1 MRIQDNPHLPQDLP
15 ALVRQLSA
23 LHVQVAAQLNG
34 LSEGRVVNAITAG
47 TAAPTAGTWAV
58 GDFVRNSAPAE
69 AGSASSKYVVI
80 GWTCTVAGSPGTWL
94 ACRCLTGN

>member
-1 MRIQDNPHLPQDLP
+1 MIQANAHLPLDVP
-15 ALVRQLSA
+15 GLVRQLSA
-23 LHVQVAAQLNG
+23 LHVQIATLLNG
-34 LSEGRVVNAITAG
+34 LSDGRITASNSAG
-47 TAAPTAGTWAV
+47 TAAPTAGTWAI

-80 GWTCTVAGSPGTWL
+80 GWVCTVAGSPGTFV